1 VKLTCGKQVLGNQTE
16 IICENMGVSNAVDQP
31 NEPETEV
38 SIVEERVEVVR
49 SVRFGRVIIG
59 GAIVGAVIA
68 TALTL
73 SFPVASQDY
82 TLGQVT
88 GFMALV
94 GATLGLALGSVLA
107 LILNRAVSN
116 RRGTAVAKHSDVG

>member
-1 VKLTCGKQVLGNQTE
+1 
-16 IICENMGVSNAVDQP
+16 MGVSNAVDQP

-38 SIVEERVEVVR
+38 SIIEERVEVVR

-59 GAIVGAVIA
+59 GAVVGAVIA

-94 GATLGLALGSVLA
+94 GAAIGLALGSVLA